1 MSTSLGG
8 LRGSLLGPRVPR
20 WGGGAAAAAC
30 HSRCRCDIIHGL
42 AGVIMIDKPSIS
54 LIAGGGI
61 LSRGRLPPISFLLVG
76 TASAAN
82 DKPYAQR
89 EAAHLL

>member
-1 MSTSLGG
+1 
-8 LRGSLLGPRVPR
+8 
-20 WGGGAAAAAC
+20 
-30 HSRCRCDIIHGL
+30 
-42 AGVIMIDKPSIS
+42 MIDKPSIS